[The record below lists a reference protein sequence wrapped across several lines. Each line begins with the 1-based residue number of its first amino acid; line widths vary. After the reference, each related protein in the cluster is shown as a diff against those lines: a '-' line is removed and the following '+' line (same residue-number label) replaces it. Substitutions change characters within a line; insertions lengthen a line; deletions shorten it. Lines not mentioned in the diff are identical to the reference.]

1 MDIGVIETDVIE
13 RLGVGWEQV
22 AGLVEGWEKKTLT
35 KKKKKYR
42 ETENEVKKT
51 KTKEKN
57 QQKGEILCFHSVF
70 HFSL

>member
-1 MDIGVIETDVIE
+1 MDIGVIEIEVIE

-22 AGLVEGWEKKTLT
+22 AELVEGWEKKTL
-35 KKKKKYR
+35 KKKKYR

-57 QQKGEILCFHSVF
+57 LWKGEILRFHSVF